1 MNKKQKIAAAA
12 GAVGTALTAVFT
24 AMYAKKTAYQKGYT
38 DGVEE
43 NLAFMEEVFA
53 DFCAE
58 TAPVMEKHTALQKK
72 YDQLSR
78 DYDELAASYQKMIK
92 Q

>member
-12 GAVGTALTAVFT
+12 GVIGTALTAVFT
-24 AMYAKKTAYQKGYT
+24 AMHAKKVAYQKGYT

-58 TAPVMEKHTALQKK
+58 TTPVMEKHTALQKK

-78 DYDELAASYQKMIK
+78 D
-92 Q
+92 

>member
-12 GAVGTALTAVFT
+12 GVIGTALTAVFT
-24 AMYAKKTAYQKGYT
+24 AMHAKKVAYQKGYT

-43 NLAFMEEVFA
+43 NPAVMEEVFA

-58 TAPVMEKHTALQKK
+58 TTPVMEKHTALQKK

-78 DYDELAASYQKMIK
+78 DYDELTASYQKMIK